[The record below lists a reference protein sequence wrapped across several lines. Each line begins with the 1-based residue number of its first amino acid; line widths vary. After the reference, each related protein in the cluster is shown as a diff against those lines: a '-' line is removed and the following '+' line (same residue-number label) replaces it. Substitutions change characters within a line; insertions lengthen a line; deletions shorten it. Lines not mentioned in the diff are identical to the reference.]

1 MLKRNHP
8 LNYEKCLLEALQNL
22 EKDPT
27 LSIAKG
33 ADHRGV
39 TVTTVRDRK
48 NKGVQNSKSVHQYE
62 CLLSSAQE
70 DVLVKWA
77 LFQDDMGIPPCQELL
92 REKAEAILHI
102 TNPDINIGKQWIERF
117 MKHHKE
123 LQMKFTQRLDC
134 QRAAARNSKIME
146 KHFRIF
152 KKAVADYKVLT
163 DNIWNMHEKGFLMGL
178 ASKARVICRQG
189 RKNPRYTC
197 NGNKDL

>member
-1 MLKRNHP
+1 MPKRNHP
-8 LNYEKCLLEALQNL
+8 LDYEKRLLEALQDL

-27 LSIAKG
+27 LSIAKAAG
-33 ADHRGV
+33 HRGV
-39 TVTTVRDRK
+39 PATTVRDRK
-48 NKGVQNSKSVHQYE
+48 NKGAQNPKSAHQHE

-134 QRAAARNSKIME
+134 QRAAAGNPKIME
-146 KHFRIF
+146 KHFSIF
-152 KKAVADYKVLT
+152 KKAVADYKVLI
-163 DNIWNMHEKGFLMGL
+163 DNI
-178 ASKARVICRQG
+178 
-189 RKNPRYTC
+189 
-197 NGNKDL
+197 